1 MDSDGKV
8 GPVEPGHDGERQRR
22 VLVTGASRG
31 VGRATALA
39 FARAGASVLACHRG
53 AGQSGTEDAKDLAG
67 ELDAIG
73 PGHRV
78 VAADVTVAADVE
90 RLAAECGPR
99 LDVLV
104 NNVGV
109 DGNRA
114 LGDLDEP
121 EWHRVVDHNVTSAY
135 LVTRG
140 VLGLLGDGSAVVNIG
155 ASVALRGRPGGVHYS
170 ASKAA
175 LVGLTRAL
183 AKELGPTGVR
193 VNTVA
198 PGVID
203 DGAGGGPPPPVA
215 ARLLAMTALGRLC
228 TPADVADAV
237 LFLAGPGARCVTGE
251 TLNVDGGI

>member
-1 MDSDGKV
+1 M
-8 GPVEPGHDGERQRR
+8 
-22 VLVTGASRG
+22 LITGASRG

-39 FARAGASVLACHRG
+39 FARAGDSVLACHRG
-53 AGQSGTEDAKDLAG
+53 AGESVAEDTKDLAG
-67 ELDAIG
+67 ELDALG
-73 PGHRV
+73 TGHRV

-90 RLAAECGPR
+90 RLARECRPG

-109 DGNRA
+109 DGHRP
-114 LGDLDEP
+114 LGELDEA
-121 EWHRVVDHNVTSAY
+121 EWHRVLDHNVTSAY

-140 VLGLLGDGSAVVNIG
+140 VLGLLGDGAAVVNIG

-183 AKELGPTGVR
+183 AKELGPAGIR

-198 PGVID
+198 PGVLD

-237 LFLAGPGARCVTGE
+237 LFLAGPGASCVTGE